1 VNSDYDFV
9 VAGGGPS
16 GLQFAREVTSRTDYS
31 VAVLEAND
39 RIADNDKS
47 SGGTFHQVVEAYD
60 VADGAVMAE
69 TDEVVFEGPSAT
81 SRLPIP
87 GYVLDFPGFLEFLS
101 EDAQREGA
109 EVHTGTRVLEP
120 LRENG
125 RVGGVRYH
133 DGSDEGVVRAE
144 VVVDATGPAAALT
157 EPLGMFD
164 PDGAQYGIGKE
175 YVVEGT
181 YDVEEMLLCF
191 DQAVAPGGYTWLFP
205 AGDDAFK
212 AGICW
217 VTELFEEHAPDDGRT
232 IDDYLDEWLRGDD
245 RWQEA
250 SIRAVHAG
258 EVYSNNSINRRATDG
273 LVAVGDAVSSI
284 NPLFGEGIRPAM
296 QSGEMAA
303 AVAIEAL
310 RDGATTRDRLE
321 TYERRWN
328 ERKGADWK
336 VQRIVGELLYGF
348 EPDRQDRFVRA
359 TDGLTDAQLERLQRL
374 EPSLRDLLS
383 LYPFGARDVR
393 KLPSLL
399 GHLTANER

>member
-1 VNSDYDFV
+1 VNSEYDFV

-16 GLQFAREVTSRTDYS
+16 GLQFAREVASRTDYA

-60 VADGAVMAE
+60 VDEGAVMAE

-101 EDAQREGA
+101 EDARREGA

-120 LRENG
+120 VRENG
-125 RVGGVRYH
+125 RVRGVRYH
-133 DGSDEGVVRAE
+133 DGSRKDVVRAE

-164 PDGAQYGIGKE
+164 PDDAQYGIGKE

-191 DQAVAPGGYTWLFP
+191 DQSVAPGGYTWLFP
-205 AGDDAFK
+205 ARKRTFK

-217 VTELFEEHAPDDGRT
+217 VVDLFEEHAPDDGRT
-232 IDDYLDEWLRGDD
+232 IDDYLDEWLRRDD
-245 RWQEA
+245 RWHEGT
-250 SIRAVHAG
+250 IRAVHAG
-258 EVYSNNSINRRATDG
+258 DVYSNNSMNQRAIDG

-296 QSGEMAA
+296 QSAEMAA
-303 AVAIEAL
+303 DAAIAAVREGTPTA
-310 RDGATTRDRLE
+310 DRLGA
-321 TYERRWN
+321 YERRWN
-328 ERKGADWK
+328 ERNGRDWK

-359 TDGLTDAQLERLQRL
+359 TDDLTDAQLERLQRL
-374 EPSLRDLLS
+374 EPHLRDLLS
-383 LYPFGARDVR
+383 LYPFGARDFR

-399 GHLTANER
+399 GHLTANGS